1 MKLEQLLQHLQIEQE
16 TRWLD
21 NNSLKEPFMKAHMVE
36 EKSKKKK
43 PENKKFS
50 KAKKTTNFKY
60 NGSILNLVNAIIVTK
75 LVTMRVIVEFSKPKR
90 RKKK

>member
-1 MKLEQLLQHLQIEQE
+1 
-16 TRWLD
+16 
-21 NNSLKEPFMKAHMVE
+21 MKAHMVE

-75 LVTMRVIVEFSKPKR
+75 LVTMRVCRILKAEGVKLSLIQYINSEWPRFLAP
-90 RKKK
+90 